1 MAGSVGSPLSVGV
14 AVAGADA
21 DDEAEADDEADAEA
35 DADAEAEAEADADCD
50 APESALSDAE
60 PLGDGLP
67 VLWAGDPVGD
77 SSANAAGAE
86 RSAIGAMAA
95 VAAAAA
101 KARRSFMKTS
111 GSPMRR
117 ESTAH
122 AWEAS
127 ACGAR
132 VWPLIQSVR

>member
-1 MAGSVGSPLSVGV
+1 MGLPLSVGV
-14 AVAGADA
+14 AVEGAEA
-21 DDEAEADDEADAEA
+21 DDEAEAEADDEADAEA
-35 DADAEAEAEADADCD
+35 EPDAEAEADADCD
-50 APESALSDAE
+50 ASESVLSDAD

-117 ESTAH
+117 DSTAH